1 MVRAYVL
8 NESIYSNGVFMKNII
23 FATLTAITF
32 LGFSCAKSGGSTVQQ
47 PTATTMNTDCVNNPQ
62 LCNNNYYNNNYGF
75 QPYNYNNGGYYNAV
89 GSNLC
94 NCPSGTMPTY
104 NAYAGMGCVNANVVN
119 SGGSGGLYGYAYFG
133 YGTGS
138 GANNNQWMNIPQVSN
153 YVGYNNQS
161 CYNGV
166 VQSCMT
172 DQQNMCS
179 TGFTCIASNA
189 SSRMG
194 LCVSNSAAGSG
205 AAFR

>member
-1 MVRAYVL
+1 
-8 NESIYSNGVFMKNII
+8 MKNILLAI
-23 FATLTAITF
+23 VTAMTVI
-32 LGFSCAKSGGSTVQQ
+32 GFGCAKSGDSTTQ
-47 PTATTMNTDCVNNPQ
+47 TTNADCLNNPQ
-62 LCNNNYYNNNYGF
+62 LCNSNYYNNNYGF
-75 QPYNYNNGGYYNAV
+75 QPYNYNINGGYYYNNGTSANYYGAV

-94 NCPSGTMPTY
+94 NCPVGTMPTY
-104 NAYAGMGCVNANVVN
+104 NTYAGMGCVNTNMI
-119 SGGSGGLYGYAYFG
+119 SGNGGLYGYAYFG

-138 GANNNQWMNIPQVSN
+138 AANNNQWMNIPQISN

-161 CYNGV
+161 CYNGA

-172 DQQNMCS
+172 DQQNMCAS
-179 TGFTCIASNA
+179 GFTCIASNA